1 MRLIATHST
10 DSFIHVT
17 RKRRDNAM
25 KMSLDAARRTA
36 AGAAAAAAA
45 TPPTAVV
52 AAAPDGTS

>member
-25 KMSLDAARRTA
+25 KMSLDVARRTA
-36 AGAAAAAAA
+36 AGAAAAAAM
-45 TPPTAVV
+45 PPTAVV
-52 AAAPDGTS
+52 AAAAPDGTS

>member
-36 AGAAAAAAA
+36 AGAAAAAA

>member
-25 KMSLDAARRTA
+25 KMSLDAAKRT
-36 AGAAAAAAA
+36 AAAAAAA